1 MFRSNKQSK
10 QVDRKPLRIRTGDMV
25 LVISGKDRSKTPRK
39 VLGVLPK
46 EGKVIVEGVNMM
58 MDRQKQRGGGRASGI
73 NQQDMIE
80 KPYPIDRSNV
90 ALVDPQ
96 SRKRTRVRM
105 KTQADG
111 KRVRVATKSGE
122 TI

>member
-1 MFRSNKQSK
+1 VFRSNKK
-10 QVDRKPLRIRTGDMV
+10 QKEVNRKPLRIRTGDE
-25 LVISGKDRSKTPRK
+25 VIVIAGKDRSKTPRK
-39 VLGVLPK
+39 VLAVLPK

-105 KTQADG
+105 KAQADG
-111 KRVRVATKSGE
+111 TRTRVATKSGE

>member
-1 MFRSNKQSK
+1 MFRSNKK
-10 QVDRKPLRIRTGDMV
+10 PKEVNRKALHIRTGDMV

-58 MDRQKQRGGGRASGI
+58 MDRQKNQRGGRAAGI
-73 NQQDMIE
+73 NEQDMIE

-90 ALVDPQ
+90 ALIDPQ
-96 SRKRTRVRM
+96 SKKATRV
-105 KTQADG
+105 K
-111 KRVRVATKSGE
+111 VAT
-122 TI
+122 